1 MFTYS
6 ISAFKIKL
14 RDWLEFR
21 ESTYK
26 TKPLHSFLK
35 LKLFYKGKIFYFA
48 FDGET
53 LLSKSCLIKSDS
65 FCL

>member
-1 MFTYS
+1 MFTFRT
-6 ISAFKIKL
+6 SAFKIKL

-26 TKPLHSFLK
+26 TKPLHGFLK
-35 LKLFYKGKIFYFA
+35 LKLFDKGKKNYFA